1 MAAAVRDR
9 LDYIPAWG
17 EFRLRQPNA
26 DGFTIRKRT
35 ASGHGWV
42 PVDACRTRGGAGL
55 CGVRGAVASPCH
67 VRFLAALPGRAGR
80 GRGDRRGGALQI
92 VVSRARRPAMDL
104 RFYHD
109 EMGMTDFAR
118 QNEGLD
124 ITYEDYEPG
133 WGDARGIARTT
144 EFRLWALDTTP
155 TRERLIADGG
165 AGRGAARLLATG
177 EAVHAAGVFGAW
189 TLAGPSGGDAA
200 GRIEARAS
208 RELDFYIGQVEQRRW
223 YGFWNYG
230 DVMHSYDADRHVW
243 RYDIG
248 GFAG

>member
-42 PVDACRTRGGAGL
+42 PVDACRTRGGLGYVG
-55 CGVRGAVASPCH
+55 C
-67 VRFLAALPGRAGR
+67 AGR
-80 GRGDRRGGALQI
+80 WRRLAMYDFWRRCPVGLDVAEATGEAARFTLRGITRPTPRDGPALLSRRNGDDR
-92 VVSRARRPAMDL
+92 
-104 RFYHD
+104 
-109 EMGMTDFAR
+109 FAR

-155 TRERLIADGG
+155 TRERLIQMAAQVEAPPAARDRRSGSCGGRVRCLDAGGTIRRRCGRTDRG
-165 AGRGAARLLATG
+165 AGLAR
-177 EAVHAAGVFGAW
+177 AGF
-189 TLAGPSGGDAA
+189 LH
-200 GRIEARAS
+200 RAS
-208 RELDFYIGQVEQRRW
+208 RAAALVRLLD
-223 YGFWNYG
+223 YG